1 MSFGASQENLV
12 HNTGNGRVPSS
23 GDQRDEQR
31 GRERGEKGMPCI
43 PPNPTH
49 HVTEDDTQYP
59 HSVAEVPQTHCV
71 TESRFMYACSYAIT
85 V

>member
-31 GRERGEKGMPCI
+31 GRERGEKGI
-43 PPNPTH
+43 PYEYLPTPTH

-59 HSVAEVPQTHCV
+59 HSVAEVPQRMQCCDKV
-71 TESRFMYACSYAIT
+71 VPF
-85 V
+85 